1 MFLMVIIIT
10 FLPMEL
16 WNKEVMNLL
25 TVLDS
30 GKLNLQMALRKK
42 LTGKMENS
50 NDLTRS
56 NH

>member
-16 WNKEVMNLL
+16 WNKEVMNLS

>member
-1 MFLMVIIIT
+1 MFLMDIIIT

-16 WNKEVMNLL
+16 WNKELMNLS

-42 LTGKMENS
+42 LTGKMESS